1 MKRALDIT
9 LSAAALL
16 LLSPLLAA
24 IALGVCIDS
33 GAPILFS
40 QERVGLG
47 FRRFRIYKF
56 RTMHT
61 RASGPGV
68 TVGGDPRVTRF
79 GRFLRAFKLDELPQ
93 FYNVLR
99 GDMSLVGPRPELPEY
114 VEMYKDRYARVL
126 AIRPGITDPASLRF
140 RHEEAILASS
150 PDPLRAYADCVLPEK
165 LALAERYVRERSL
178 AGDLAILFQTARAAA
193 FHRK

>member
-1 MKRALDIT
+1 VKRALDIT
-9 LSAAALL
+9 ISAAALL
-16 LLSPLLAA
+16 LLSPFLLGL
-24 IALGVCIDS
+24 ALGVWIDS
-33 GAPILFS
+33 GPPILFS

-56 RTMHT
+56 RTMHR

-68 TVGGDPRVTRF
+68 TVGGDPRITRF

-140 RHEEAILASS
+140 RHEEAILAASA
-150 PDPLRAYADCVLPEK
+150 DPLRAYADRVLPEK
-165 LALAERYVRERSL
+165 LVLAERYVRDRSL

-193 FHRK
+193 FRRK

>member
-1 MKRALDIT
+1 VKRVLDIAI
-9 LSAAALL
+9 SAAALL

-24 IALGVCIDS
+24 IALGVWISS
-33 GAPILFS
+33 GPPILFS
-40 QERVGLG
+40 QERVGLE

-56 RTMHT
+56 RTMHS

-68 TVGGDPRVTRF
+68 TVGGDPRITRF

-140 RHEEAILASS
+140 RHEEAILAASA
-150 PDPLRAYADCVLPEK
+150 DPLRAYAYCVLPEK

-193 FHRK
+193 FRRK

>member
-1 MKRALDIT
+1 VKRALDIAV
-9 LSAAALL
+9 SATALL
-16 LLSPLLAA
+16 LLSPFLAA
-24 IALGVCIDS
+24 IALGVYIDS

-56 RTMHT
+56 RTMKS

-68 TVGGDPRVTRF
+68 TVGGDPRITRF
-79 GRFLRAFKLDELPQ
+79 GRLLRAFKLDELPQ

-114 VEMYKDRYARVL
+114 VEMYRDRYARVL

-165 LALAERYVRERSL
+165 LALAERYVRDRSL

-193 FHRK
+193 FRRR